1 MINIKYQQGGK
12 LFTFLCLYMAQSIP
26 KSFFS
31 TILPVMMRQNE
42 VSLEIIGLLNLLKLP
57 WILKFLWSPGVDRS
71 SFRLNDFKRW
81 IFSSELIYAA
91 AIFSVAFLDLAVTP
105 HLIFALVL
113 LAFIASA
120 TQDIATDSLAV
131 LSFEK
136 KDRSL
141 ANSMQSV
148 GSFVGTMVGS
158 GVMLYLMHYKLD
170 WSQILFYLGLFVI
183 IALIPLFFF
192 RRSEGNPV
200 LKEKQKEKPHINDL
214 WGFFKQKGIWK
225 QVIFL
230 FLFYAGLIGIL
241 SMIRPLL
248 VDYGYNMKQIG
259 TISIIG
265 TAFGCIGSF
274 LGGFIV
280 RRLGRHTSRIL
291 FAGVILFATAYFSL
305 LVTYL
310 PLNTATL
317 HLGIC
322 LLWGSYGMATI
333 IVYTTAMDRV
343 RPGYEGTDFTLQTV
357 ITHASGVLVGVSSGK
372 IAAEIT
378 YKGLFHVELI
388 VATISLLFILWAFG
402 LKEKKEEIPLS
413 QEELQKQ

>member
-1 MINIKYQQGGK
+1 MTNIRYQQGGK

-42 VSLEIIGLLNLLKLP
+42 VSLEVIGLLQLLKLP
-57 WILKFLWSPGVDRS
+57 WILKFLWSPGIDRTA
-71 SFRLNDFKRW
+71 FRLNDFKRW
-81 IFSSELIYAA
+81 IFSSELLYAA
-91 AIFSVAFLDLAVTP
+91 TIFSVAFLDLSVTP
-105 HLIFALVL
+105 HLIFGLVL
-113 LAFIASA
+113 LAFVASA

-131 LSFEK
+131 LSFSR

-141 ANSMQSV
+141 VNSMQSV

-158 GVMLYLMHYKLD
+158 GVMLYLMHYQLG
-170 WSQILFYLGLFVI
+170 WSHLLFYLGIFVI

-192 RRSEGNPV
+192 RRNEGNPV

-214 WGFFKQKGIWK
+214 SGFFKQKGIWK
-225 QVIFL
+225 QVVFL
-230 FLFYAGLIGIL
+230 FLFYAGMIGIL
-241 SMIRPLL
+241 AMIRPML

-274 LGGFIV
+274 FGGFIV

-291 FAGVILFATAYFSL
+291 FAICIMLSTLYFSL
-305 LVTYL
+305 LVTCL
-310 PLNTATL
+310 PMNTATL

-322 LLWGSYGMATI
+322 MLWSSYGMATI

-357 ITHASGVLVGVSSGK
+357 ITHTSGIIVGIASGV
-372 IAAEIT
+372 IAARIT
-378 YKGLFHVELI
+378 YKGLFHVEFI
-388 VATISLLFILWAFG
+388 IACVSLLFVLWAFG
-402 LKEKKEEIPLS
+402 LKEKKEEALN
-413 QEELQKQ
+413 